1 MGSRRSHMDLRS
13 ASGEVCMSNMSK
25 AGSITFKLPKPLMLN
40 REVWSTT
47 REDKFVLD
55 SVGGSLVPRPRGR
68 RQTSLSPHA
77 AWVRGYVGG
86 SYNIVQN
93 LCSQYHGSTRVKLL
107 HICV

>member
-1 MGSRRSHMDLRS
+1 MDLQS

-25 AGSITFKLPKPLMLN
+25 AGSITFELPKPLMLN

-55 SVGGSLVPRPRGR
+55 SVGGS
-68 RQTSLSPHA
+68 
-77 AWVRGYVGG
+77 
-86 SYNIVQN
+86 YNIVQN